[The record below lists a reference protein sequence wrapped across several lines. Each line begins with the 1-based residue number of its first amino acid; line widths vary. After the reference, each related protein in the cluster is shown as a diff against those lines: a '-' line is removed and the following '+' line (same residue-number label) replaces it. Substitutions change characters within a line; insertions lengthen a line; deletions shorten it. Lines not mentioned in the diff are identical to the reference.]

1 MQAAAKQAA
10 GKQGS
15 RQSRQQAIKA
25 ACRVTHAPPPSS
37 KPGGPACSFC
47 PTCSSASMS
56 EGLEEWNAPLAMN
69 NTWSVD
75 TLPYLVGTTLPSRM
89 GNRSCTQM
97 HDRRECQS
105 ACQPSVALQLHAT
118 GSKTSQ
124 AGGRATG
131 TTQKQRR
138 RTRCT
143 PSLLTLL
150 PARNT
155 HTDTPSSRGQ
165 QHTCT

>member
-1 MQAAAKQAA
+1 MHTTQRKELNQQLA
-10 GKQGS
+10 GS
-15 RQSRQQAIKA
+15 RQSRQQPGQLVPHPGA
-25 ACRVTHAPPPSS
+25 ATQADQHAAS
-37 KPGGPACSFC
+37 AR

-97 HDRRECQS
+97 HDRREHQS
-105 ACQPSVALQLHAT
+105 TCQPSVALQLHAT
-118 GSKTSQ
+118 GTKTSQ
-124 AGGRATG
+124 AGGWATG
-131 TTQKQRR
+131 TTQEQRR

-155 HTDTPSSRGQ
+155 HRNKQSQSAHDGV
-165 QHTCT
+165 